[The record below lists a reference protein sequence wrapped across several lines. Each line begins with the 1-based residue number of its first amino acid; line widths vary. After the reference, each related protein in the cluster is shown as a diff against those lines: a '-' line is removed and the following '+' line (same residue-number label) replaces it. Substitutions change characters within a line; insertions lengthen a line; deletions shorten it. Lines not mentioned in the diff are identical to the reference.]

1 MCPGVGALRLT
12 VVRSVVDENVA
23 EASGVGVTQ
32 GFRGPSLEG
41 ESDVSLGAV
50 RLQAAAASH
59 GETRRFELAHR
70 GLDPL
75 RAGATQNHE

>member
-1 MCPGVGALRLT
+1 M
-12 VVRSVVDENVA
+12 VDEHVTETSGIDVA
-23 EASGVGVTQ
+23 QRCRA
-32 GFRGPSLEG
+32 PSLEG
-41 ESDVSLGAV
+41 ESDVSLGAI
-50 RLQAAAASH
+50 RLQAGAASH